1 MLAPQKIDI
10 REGSPTDL
18 SRVYFFPEGE
28 DFLFVADTAEHLLQ
42 NIKDL
47 PPHEYYRDQLMPEVL
62 AAMGLPADS
71 EFHWDPLAGCS
82 CGCSPG
88 YVMDHSKGKDVFVT
102 YDGTVD

>member
-1 MLAPQKIDI
+1 MLLLESIDI
-10 REGSPTDL
+10 RDNSAADL
-18 SRVYFFPEGE
+18 SRVYFFPKGE

-47 PPHEYYRDQLMPEVL
+47 PPHEYFRDQLMPEVL

-88 YVMDHSKGKDVFVT
+88 FVLDHSKGKDVFVT